1 MTPPWPGY
9 GYPAAVAPFVPPPP
23 RPGCVP
29 LRPLGLSDILDGSFT
44 MIRRNPKLT
53 LGLSAGVAGLQLL
66 IMLAVEVLTSRAFG
80 GVYVTSS
87 ANPSASTSLG
97 PLLGGEATQLLQLVV
112 TTLLGALLTGML
124 TVAITQD
131 VLGVRVTLAQ
141 AWAQVRPRMW
151 RLLILAVVTTVAEFA
166 GLIFFIAPGVWLWG
180 AWAVAVPALMVER
193 TTMRGALRRSR
204 QLVRGT
210 FWRVWG
216 IRALGVLIVEV
227 LAGIIVIP
235 FVIAGAV
242 VDSGTLSS
250 GTDHFPVLFAVL
262 TALGSAVAAA
272 FTAPVRA
279 GIDALLYVD
288 LRMRKEGLDIVLQ
301 QQLYATTPAPPPPP
315 RTAF

>member
-1 MTPPWPGY
+1 
-9 GYPAAVAPFVPPPP
+9 
-23 RPGCVP
+23 VP
-29 LRPLGLSDILDGSFT
+29 LRPLGLSDILDGSFP

-53 LGLSAGVAGLQLL
+53 LGLSAGVAAVQLL
-66 IMLAVEVLTSRAFG
+66 IMLAVEILTNRAFG
-80 GVYVTSS
+80 GVYVTGS
-87 ANPSASTSLG
+87 ADPSASTSLG
-97 PLLGGEATQLLQLVV
+97 PLLGGEAAQVLQLVV

-131 VLGVRVTLAQ
+131 VLGVRLTLAQ
-141 AWAQVRPRMW
+141 AWARVRPRMW
-151 RLLILAVVTTVAEFA
+151 RLLILAIVTTVAEFA
-166 GLIFFIAPGVWLWG
+166 GLILLIAPGVWLWG
-180 AWAVAVPALMVER
+180 VWAVAVPALMVEG

-204 QLVRGT
+204 ELVHGT

-216 IRALGVLIVEV
+216 IRALGVLIVQV
-227 LAGIIVIP
+227 LAAIIVIP

-242 VDSGTLSS
+242 VDAGSLSS
-250 GTDHFPVLFAVL
+250 GTDRLPLLFAAL

-301 QQLYATTPAPPPPP
+301 QQLAATTPAPAPPPP